1 MSRSNR
7 LGSILLALL
16 IASGASQPAEAQSWR
31 SMSSSRSVQGEDR
44 VDVHVEYGAGGIELT
59 RGNGR
64 RLYEFELRYDE
75 EVSRP
80 LVEYEREGKRL
91 RLGLEGIEGRGA
103 TIKRGSGSAGH
114 AAVKLSPT
122 VPMSLTIRFGAG
134 EANLD
139 LGGISLSS
147 VDLATGAS
155 ETSISFSSPNR
166 VAADH
171 VRIRSGAAAIRA
183 ESLGNSGAAVFEY
196 EGGVGET
203 VLDFGGQWRRDATG
217 TVKLG
222 MGSLR
227 LRFPRDLG
235 VRLTRTAFLTS
246 FKDDGLERRGSEY
259 YSEGW
264 DRATHRLT
272 LHVTAA
278 VGAIEVEWID

>member
-1 MSRSNR
+1 MYRSC
-7 LGSILLALL
+7 GSAVLVGL
-16 IASGASQPAEAQSWR
+16 IASAVVAPVEAQSWR
-31 SMSSSRSVQGEDR
+31 TMTSSRSVQGEDR
-44 VDVHVEYGAGGIELT
+44 VDVHVEYGAGGIELAP
-59 RGNGR
+59 GNAR

-80 LVEYEREGKRL
+80 LVEYEPSEKRL
-91 RLGLEGIEGRGA
+91 RLGVESLDGKSTRINRGGGRV
-103 TIKRGSGSAGH
+103 GH
-114 AAVKLSPT
+114 AAVKLAPN
-122 VPMSLTIRFGAG
+122 VPMTLMIRFGAG
-134 EANLD
+134 EATLD
-139 LGGISLSS
+139 LGGLSLHSA
-147 VDLATGAS
+147 DLSTGAS
-155 ETSISFSSPNR
+155 EAKISFSSPNR

-183 ESLGNSGAAVFEY
+183 ESLGNSGAALYEF

-203 VLDFGGQWRRDATG
+203 VLDFGGEWRRDAEA

-227 LRFPRDLG
+227 LRFPRHLG

-246 FKDDGLERRGSEY
+246 FKDEGLQRRGNEY
-259 YSEGW
+259 YSESW